1 MITNHARSFSPAGR
15 ALLAAAFVL
24 GALGVVTHEAPV
36 RALDVEVDASTS
48 FAAYEVRSPGAGT
61 FLARQRLVASLGLRL
76 EHALT
81 EPDREGRVI
90 RLSIAGRLRLDQNFG
105 DDCLVPSSMC
115 IHATSRGDLAAYQ
128 PLAGDTRL
136 DVPLLH
142 ASVDGLPYG
151 LGVRLGRQTIYDAI
165 GFARFDGVQ
174 LSAAPASFVAIE
186 ADAGLLVRRTTL
198 GGSSAFEP
206 QGSYSLDLGGLDP
219 RLVPWAD
226 PARTTWLAG
235 AALRGGPAAWLQL
248 GAAFR
253 QLWDDD
259 GSIVLRRMGFTL
271 TSDVDT
277 VFRLDGIAVV
287 DLLDGTVTQGLAAAE
302 LHDDGWS
309 IRLSYERQVP
319 RFDPGTIWAWFAT
332 APIDQARLS
341 GNYRFTPDL
350 ELGGA
355 LRGRRA
361 ELGAQLGDDLDAG
374 VEGWL
379 RTRVERVVA
388 SASGFGWSGS
398 LGPVAGVALD
408 LSRPIIPELALEA
421 HLSFWHFDDP
431 NREGSYGDVVSESLV
446 GVATLTAQ
454 SRLYLELS
462 HAHNRVVG
470 DRFRGIVTL
479 LVETWR

>member
-1 MITNHARSFSPAGR
+1 MSDVGTLRPGLAGR
-15 ALLAAAFVL
+15 AVLALVVGLAAVASE
-24 GALGVVTHEAPV
+24 GPA

-61 FLARQRLVASLGLRL
+61 FLARQRLVANLGLRL

-115 IHATSRGDLAAYQ
+115 IQATSRGDLAAYQ

-142 ASVDGLPYG
+142 AAIDGLPYG
-151 LGVRLGRQTIYDAI
+151 FGIRLGRQTIYDAI
-165 GFARFDGVQ
+165 GFARFDGAQVTV
-174 LSAAPASFVAIE
+174 APASFVAIE

-198 GGSSAFEP
+198 GGSAAFEP
-206 QGSYSLDLGGLDP
+206 QGSYALDLSGLDP
-219 RLVPWAD
+219 RLVAWAD

-235 AALRGGPAAWLQL
+235 ASIHGGPGSYLQL

-259 GSIVLRRMGFTL
+259 GAIVARRLGFTL

-277 VFRLDGIAVV
+277 ILRLDGIAVV
-287 DLLDGTVTQGLAAAE
+287 DLLDGTLVQGLAAAE

-309 IRLSYERQVP
+309 MRLSYERQVP

-332 APIDQARLS
+332 APIDQLRLS
-341 GNYRFTPDL
+341 GSYRFTPDL

-361 ELGAQLGDDLDAG
+361 QLGAQLPDDFDAG
-374 VEGWL
+374 LEGWL
-379 RTRVERVVA
+379 RTRIERLVM

-398 LGPVAGVALD
+398 LGPVAGVSLD

-446 GVATLTAQ
+446 GVATLTSQ
-454 SRLYLELS
+454 SRVYLELS